1 MITAPHTIFIIRRA
15 LSVNFA
21 LNSDMT
27 VETDKNHKNEAE
39 ANPPTKRKSV
49 PAGRVA
55 LNAPS
60 IILPSIRA

>member
-1 MITAPHTIFIIRRA
+1 MAPHMMFIIRRV
-15 LSVNFA
+15 LSVNLA
-21 LNSDMT
+21 LNSDIT
-27 VETDKNHKNEAE
+27 VDTVKNHNIDADAK
-39 ANPPTKRKSV
+39 PPTKRKSV